1 MAKKTADVIKVRL
14 LRWEDYL
21 GELSIIRRVLIRGRQ
36 GCQSQR
42 KNYENEAEFEVM
54 SLVEGGP

>member
-21 GELSIIRRVLIRGRQ
+21 GELSIIRRVLIRGRH